1 MKKFDI
7 KDVFSWSNAEDAKQY
22 IGKEGYF
29 ADNLNDLQEC
39 VSNNNFQTLFS
50 LDLDPETDVDSI
62 FSITE
67 IDYKYALFIP
77 VDKVKEVEEPKK
89 WRTFKTIEEFF
100 DIYNKNVGSLITYRI
115 KSNPLREI
123 TTSIMGYI
131 KEANREDQLQIGVA
145 TLQLSTWHEVME
157 IWNEDEESW
166 QPFGIKE

>member
-22 IGKEGYF
+22 IGKKGYF

-67 IDYKYALFIP
+67 IDYKYALFLP
-77 VDKVKEVEEPKK
+77 ADKVKEVEEPKK
-89 WRTFKTIEEFF
+89 YRKFNSTDEFLKF
-100 DIYNKNVGSLITYRI
+100 YKVGQVVHLKNKNNNLEQ
-115 KSNPLREI
+115 L
-123 TTSIMGYI
+123 TSIVSVFINCYCCVCLGI
-131 KEANREDQLQIGVA
+131 NNGALPFEDLFKKY
-145 TLQLSTWHEVME
+145 E
-157 IWNEDEESW
+157 IEINGKW
-166 QPFGIKE
+166 QPFGVEE

>member
-1 MKKFDI
+1 MKKIDI

-22 IGKEGYF
+22 IGKKGYF

-77 VDKVKEVEEPKK
+77 AEKVKEVEEPKK
-89 WRTFKTIEEFF
+89 YRPFKNADEFRDYLGFNFIVNLSIKIEEKITSERYELAIIGFF
-100 DIYNKNVGSLITYRI
+100 TNGLVLPIYCDLTF
-115 KSNPLREI
+115 
-123 TTSIMGYI
+123 
-131 KEANREDQLQIGVA
+131 
-145 TLQLSTWHEVME
+145 
-157 IWNEDEESW
+157 EELFSKFNICIDGKW
-166 QPFGIKE
+166 QPFGVLEDEY